1 MFTNKQSRAAQ
12 RQSSIQRPLETT
24 ALKDNVLSSPDL
36 DELELP
42 AGRVPQTLNLP
53 AEEASEPLSNSLRP
67 LDVNKKPSREA
78 STKAQSTVN
87 MEEVYL
93 RWSTF
98 EEQDGL
104 DATALY
110 SEYGEALKRYEGDGE

>member
-53 AEEASEPLSNSLRP
+53 AEDASEPLSNSLRP
-67 LDVNKKPSREA
+67 LDVTKNPSREA

-104 DATALY
+104 DATALL